1 MLRELRLRNIA
12 VIEEATLSLEKG
24 LTVLTGETGAGK
36 SIVVDALELVLGGRG
51 SSDLIRSGCEE
62 ASVEA
67 AFSIPADTSALKRLQ
82 ELDIEASDELLV
94 RRIISTTGRNRAYL
108 NGTLVN
114 LSTLVEVTRQL
125 IDIHGQHD
133 HQSLL
138 HPDIQQDLLDAFAG
152 LGPDVAGYREQY
164 AAYTDTQARLQKL
177 IAAERER
184 TQRLDFLSF
193 QAREIESANFVAGE
207 DADLEEERRILANA
221 EKLHFLAEE
230 AYDILYA
237 GDPSGGEPLLKGL
250 KKVSGNMATLA
261 EFDRSLQDAATT
273 AQNSLILTEE
283 TALTLRDYKERITVD
298 PDRLGAVEDRIDL
311 FQGLKKKYGET
322 LEGVLGHL
330 ATIKG
335 EMATLESVA
344 EEINILEKER
354 ITREEAL
361 FAMATRLSTKRK
373 EAASVLEQRIQ
384 HELAELG
391 MPSTFFKVSF
401 EAWPENGERP
411 RLTVTGF
418 DQSEFFISPNP
429 GEALKPLAK
438 IASGGELSRIMLG
451 LKTILA
457 GEDAVSTLIFDE
469 VDAGIGG
476 RIGDSVGSK
485 LKVIS
490 ESHQVICV
498 THLPQVAGHADH
510 HYCINKKVV
519 DGRTFTDVKLL
530 DGRERTEE
538 IARMLGGKEETALK
552 HAGEMLAR
560 G

>member
-12 VIEEATLSLEKG
+12 VIEEATLSFEKG

-67 AFSIPADTSALKRLQ
+67 AFNVPADAPALQRLQ
-82 ELDIEASDELLV
+82 ELDIETSDELLV

-114 LSTLVEVTRQL
+114 LSTLAEVTRQL

-138 HPDIQQDLLDAFAG
+138 HPDIQQELLDAFAG

-177 IAAERER
+177 TASERER
-184 TQRLDFLSF
+184 TQRQDFLGF
-193 QAREIESANFVAGE
+193 QAREIETANIVPGE

-221 EKLHFLAEE
+221 EKLRFLAEE

-237 GDPSGGEPLLKGL
+237 GDPSGGESLLKGL
-250 KKVSGNMATLA
+250 KKVSANMATLS
-261 EFDRSLQDAATT
+261 EYDRSMQEATGT
-273 AQNSLILTEE
+273 AQNAQVLAEE

-298 PDRLGAVEDRIDL
+298 PDRLSVIEDRLDL
-311 FQGLKKKYGET
+311 LQGIKKKYGET
-322 LEGVLGHL
+322 LEGVLSHL
-330 ATIKG
+330 AALKG
-335 EMATLESVA
+335 ELTTLESTT
-344 EEINILEKER
+344 EEIGALERER
-354 ITREEAL
+354 IAFEETL
-361 FAMATRLSTKRK
+361 ISMATRLSAKRR

-391 MPSTFFKVSF
+391 MPSTCFKVSF
-401 EAWPENGERP
+401 GSLPGSGERP
-411 RLTVTGF
+411 RLTTTGF
-418 DQSEFFISPNP
+418 DQIEFLISPNP
-429 GEALKPLAK
+429 GEALKPLAR
-438 IASGGELSRIMLG
+438 IASGGELSRVMLG

-457 GEDAVSTLIFDE
+457 GEDSVSTLIFDE

-476 RIGDSVGSK
+476 RVGDSVGAK

-490 ESHQVICV
+490 ESHQVMCV

-510 HYCINKKVV
+510 HFRIIKKVV
-519 DGRTFTDVKLL
+519 DGRTFTEVRLL
-530 DGRERTEE
+530 KDRERIEE